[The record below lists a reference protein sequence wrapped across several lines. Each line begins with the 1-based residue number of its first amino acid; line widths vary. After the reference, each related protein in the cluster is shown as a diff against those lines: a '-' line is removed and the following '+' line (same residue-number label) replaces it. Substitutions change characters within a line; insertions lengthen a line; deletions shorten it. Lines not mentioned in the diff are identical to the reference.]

1 MASFPDPNPGLRYLK
16 VANSLRTRILEG
28 DYQPG
33 ECLPRQHDL
42 AKEHNVS
49 FITLKYALDIL
60 EREGYVVR
68 KVGRGTYASLPE
80 EYQPVAL
87 VVDDDE
93 VIRDLLSRALA
104 NSGWKAVAAE
114 SGWAALERLNER
126 RFDLIFLDLVMP
138 RMDGPH
144 TFREIR
150 KVDPEANVMIV
161 TAYPNSALMYEALQ
175 VGPFGMMKKPFT
187 LDELDRV
194 LGYVAE
200 GSETARS
207 RRTQNGIRGLT

>member
-1 MASFPDPNPGLRYLK
+1 MASIQHPTPGLRYIR
-16 VANSLRTRILEG
+16 VANSLRTKILEG
-28 DYQPG
+28 GYQPG

-68 KVGRGTYASLPE
+68 KVGQGTYASLPQ

-87 VVDDDE
+87 VVDDDK

-104 NSGWKAVAAE
+104 SNGWKAVAAE
-114 SGWAALERLNER
+114 SGLAALERLEEQ
-126 RFDLIFLDLVMP
+126 RFELIFLDLGIP
-138 RMDGPH
+138 GLNGAD

-187 LDELDRV
+187 LDELHTV
-194 LGYVAE
+194 LGYVEDSSVA
-200 GSETARS
+200 ARGE
-207 RRTQNGIRGLT
+207 RT

>member
-1 MASFPDPNPGLRYLK
+1 MASFQDPNPGLRYLR
-16 VANSLRTRILEG
+16 VANSLRTKILAG
-28 DYQPG
+28 GYQPG

-93 VIRDLLSRALA
+93 VIRDLLSRILDR
-104 NSGWKAVAAE
+104 NGWKAVAAE
-114 SGWAALERLNER
+114 SGRAALESLNEQ

-138 RMDGPH
+138 GLTGAD

-187 LDELDRV
+187 LDELHRV

-200 GSETARS
+200 SSGAVRS
-207 RRTQNGIRGLT
+207 RMM